1 MAIKM
6 KTKNVDGVEI
16 IKEVEEALYPQY
28 ITIGWE
34 EVKEEK
40 KNNNFSKFKEQPK
53 EIKENKEEK
62 IDDKDL

>member
-40 KNNNFSKFKEQPK
+40 KNNNFFKFKEQPK

>member
-28 ITIGWE
+28 ITMGWE

-40 KNNNFSKFKEQPK
+40 KNNNFFKVKEQPK
-53 EIKENKEEK
+53 EIKENKEVK

>member
-28 ITIGWE
+28 ITMGWE

-40 KNNNFSKFKEQPK
+40 KNNNFFKVKEQPK